1 MGLHTVHV
9 LDGRARIPGIETLE
23 KVPAVACQ
31 HLPVVRAW
39 LLGGCRLRLAP
50 GPAAQPEVGQHVV
63 QRRWSVPLF
72 DGQHIPR
79 ESTIF
84 RALLAADELTRR
96 IYNHQHEHP
105 STERAIQWRW
115 HRQLRIRRYRHGHG
129 DLVRAEHALRNCVP
143 VGTFVPARIRRH
155 PQCTVYGKPGELTR
169 IVNHWQSETNG
180 KARTVQARGRTTS
193 CSASDAPTMVTVPH
207 RARGE
212 ARVSIP
218 MNACLSM
225 AECTRRRFSCH
236 ETRRSITRHTYVL
249 CGTLHSRAW
258 REWRGLRAT

>member
-1 MGLHTVHV
+1 MGPPHMHGR
-9 LDGRARIPGIETLE
+9 DGWARIPGIETLE
-23 KVPAVACQ
+23 KITVVARQ

-39 LLGGCRLRLAP
+39 LLGGRRLRLAR

-63 QRRWSVPLF
+63 QRGWSVPLF

-96 IYNHQHEHP
+96 IHDHQHEHP
-105 STERAIQWRW
+105 STEWAIQWCW

-129 DLVRAEHALRNCVP
+129 ELLRAEHALQNCMP

-155 PQCTVYGKPGELTR
+155 PQCTVYGKPGELTW

-193 CSASDAPTMVTVPH
+193 FRASNAPTMMTVPH
-207 RARGE
+207 PARG
-212 ARVSIP
+212 AGR
-218 MNACLSM
+218 
-225 AECTRRRFSCH
+225 
-236 ETRRSITRHTYVL
+236 
-249 CGTLHSRAW
+249 
-258 REWRGLRAT
+258 